1 MCLSLQAGEVKKKN
15 QWKISIYFLR
25 AYGTQT
31 VLVITEKAERKTL
44 ELMKGVNSADVS
56 DKAMSAEA

>member
-1 MCLSLQAGEVKKKN
+1 MPFFTSWRGEEEKSVENK
-15 QWKISIYFLR
+15 YFFLR

-56 DKAMSAEA
+56 GKAMSAEA